1 MKITSN
7 KEVTDARSEH
17 FKQTEGGVELL
28 KFNTVQEN
36 QIRTG

>member
-7 KEVTDARSEH
+7 KEVIDARREH
-17 FKQTEGGVELL
+17 FKQTEGGVVLL